1 MAPPHCREA
10 VSSNSLFLTVRPDS
24 SRAEM
29 GGERRAGRRGAAG
42 LGGRASCPR
51 WAGPAAP
58 GPALSGAPRLLP
70 SRLLP
75 SQPPRAGRPFSVRG
89 QAVFPPSPAPWRSYP
104 LESFQGA
111 AAFRALPES
120 CHPGRPEQLES
131 PAEVGPVQARV
142 LLHEAGCLSR
152 VGAHLGG
159 RNTGQ
164 ALRNPQRFGSLL
176 FKCEK

>member
-70 SRLLP
+70 S
-75 SQPPRAGRPFSVRG
+75 QPPRAGRPFSVRG

-104 LESFQGA
+104 LESSQGA

-131 PAEVGPVQARV
+131 PAQVGPVQARV

>member
-89 QAVFPPSPAPWRSYP
+89 QCSHPAPLP
-104 LESFQGA
+104 GA
-111 AAFRALPES
+111 HTLLRALREPQLS
-120 CHPGRPEQLES
+120 GLSLRVAILAAQSSWRARPRWGLCRPGFSSMR
-131 PAEVGPVQARV
+131 R
-142 LLHEAGCLSR
+142 
-152 VGAHLGG
+152 GA
-159 RNTGQ
+159 
-164 ALRNPQRFGSLL
+164 
-176 FKCEK
+176 